1 MTVREWIAHWQE
13 VYDKPKSR
21 PTTYAAH
28 DYIFK
33 NHILPGLGDMKLAEL
48 TEPVVGA
55 FLENRKCFGSHRPES
70 SNYPGLGDDAMRH
83 IHRLLQQCLDQAVK
97 DDKMEKNPARA
108 FRYAK
113 PQAAKA
119 NILSALE
126 IEDYLDAAA
135 HLGYLPMFTLALT
148 AGLRQGEL
156 IALKWAD
163 LNVEERTLTIH
174 EGRAVERRELVDYAG
189 GTRTIALPHQTVQLL
204 EQEHAGHP
212 SNPYMF
218 PHPGTLRPYSPNM
231 VRLLHK
237 RVTEQAG
244 LDYVRFVDL
253 RHTCAALALQGGM
266 EIGQLSEMLG
276 HSRLYMTRQNYA
288 AYLPRRGRK
297 KATTA
302 AIEAQPGE
310 LARAAEQLANLL
322 KF

>member
-1 MTVREWIAHWQE
+1 MTVREWGAHWQE

-28 DYIFK
+28 DYVFK
-33 NHILPGLGDMKLAEL
+33 NHILPGLGERKLAEL
-48 TEPVVGA
+48 TEAVVGA
-55 FLENRKCFGSHRPES
+55 FLENRKHFGSHRPKS
-70 SNYPGLGDDAMRH
+70 ADYPGLGDEAMRH
-83 IHRLLQQCLDQAVK
+83 IHRLLQQCLDQAVE
-97 DDKMEKNPARA
+97 DCMMEKNPARA
-108 FRYAK
+108 FHYTK
-113 PQAAKA
+113 PKVVKA

-135 HLGYLPMFTLALT
+135 QLGYLPMFTLALT

-156 IALKWAD
+156 IALKWSD
-163 LNVEERTLTIH
+163 LNARERTLTVH
-174 EGRAVERRELVDYAG
+174 EGRSVERRELVEYAG
-189 GTRTIALPHQTVQLL
+189 ETRTISLPQQTVQLL
-204 EQEHAGHP
+204 EQEHAKHP
-212 SNPYMF
+212 SSPYMF

-266 EIGQLSEMLG
+266 GVRELSEMLG
-276 HSRLYMTRQNYA
+276 HSRIYMTRQNYA
-288 AYLPRRGRK
+288 MYLPHKSQEKTK
-297 KATTA
+297 KPVV
-302 AIEAQPGE
+302 EAQPGE
-310 LARAAEQLANLL
+310 LIKAAEQLGNLL

>member
-1 MTVREWIAHWQE
+1 MTVREWITHWQE

-28 DYIFK
+28 DYVFK
-33 NHILPGLGDMKLAEL
+33 NHILSGLGDVKLAEL

-55 FLENRKCFGSHRPES
+55 FLENRRHFGSHRPAS
-70 SNYPGLGDDAMRH
+70 ANYPGLGDDAMRH
-83 IHRLLQQCLDQAVK
+83 LHRLLQQCLDQAMK
-97 DDKMEKNPARA
+97 DGKMEENPARS
-108 FRYAK
+108 FHYAK
-113 PQAAKA
+113 PKAAKA

-135 HLGYLPMFTLALT
+135 QLGYLPMFTLVLT

-189 GTRTIALPHQTVQLL
+189 GTRTISLPHQTVQLL
-204 EQEHAGHP
+204 EQEHAKHP
-212 SNPYMF
+212 SSPYMF
-218 PHPGTLRPYSPNM
+218 PHPGTLKPYSPNM

-237 RVTEQAG
+237 RATEQAG
-244 LDYVRFVDL
+244 LDHVRFVDL
-253 RHTCAALALQGGM
+253 RHTCAALALQSGM
-266 EIGQLSEMLG
+266 EISELSEMLG
-276 HSRLYMTRQNYA
+276 HSRVYMTRQNYA
-288 AYLPRRGRK
+288 PYLPQQSRGKAK
-297 KATTA
+297 KPAV
-302 AIEAQPGE
+302 EAQPGE
-310 LARAAEQLANLL
+310 LTMAAEQLANLL